1 MSRSSDGESFLA
13 KDENVE
19 FLFREFC
26 DDPCDTAATAA
37 WAGPGPG
44 VETETVLE
52 LKVKG
57 SGLTLKF
64 LSNFLLV
71 AGVEA
76 SIVYQLAGA
85 GAVRVDPDSSTSL
98 LSETLNYWRDLNLS
112 SMFQECDK
120 RLSRYTALA
129 QASQHRE
136 VL

>member
-1 MSRSSDGESFLA
+1 MGKDKSRFKMKKGKKKKTFLETQKKHKQEVRRVA
-13 KDENVE
+13 KDPAAKKDETR
-19 FLFREFC
+19 FRF
-26 DDPCDTAATAA
+26 
-37 WAGPGPG
+37 
-44 VETETVLE
+44 ETF
-52 LKVKG
+52 
-57 SGLTLKF
+57 S
-64 LSNFLLV
+64 SQV

-120 RLSRYTALA
+120 RLSRYTSLA